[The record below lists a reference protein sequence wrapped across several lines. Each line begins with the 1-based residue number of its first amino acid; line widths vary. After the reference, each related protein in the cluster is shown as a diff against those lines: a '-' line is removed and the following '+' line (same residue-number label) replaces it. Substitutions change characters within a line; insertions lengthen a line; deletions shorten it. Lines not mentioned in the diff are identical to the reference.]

1 MAKTGNSKKIL
12 VVDDIPEN
20 ITVLN
25 EILKSEYSVIAAT
38 SGSKALAIS
47 QSRNPPDLI
56 LLDIVMPDMD
66 GYEVC
71 TRLKS
76 DKKTLGIPV
85 IFVTTKNEIMDEYRG
100 FEVGAVDYVTKPV
113 SPPIVKARVR
123 THLSLSTA
131 QRDLR
136 ELLSK
141 TLMGSVR
148 IMTDILSFASP
159 EIFDQATR
167 LKRYAR
173 RIAEF
178 LELPEIWRFE
188 MAAALSHIGC
198 VALPP
203 NVRDRMHSPEKMK
216 KEDRK
221 IFETHPSIGKDLLEK
236 IPRLENIAR
245 MIEGQLKPFG
255 QKKLLGEPKQWD
267 EILMGSQILKVIT
280 DFDTLV
286 LEGQPPLKAMDRMR
300 QKTGEYIPQ
309 LLAAMLSVV
318 EMDGAIAERTLH
330 LEDLRPGM
338 VLLEDIISQS
348 GVKLIKRGSE
358 LSDNLINLLLRHV
371 ERTGITQPVRVLD
384 PAAK

>member
-1 MAKTGNSKKIL
+1 MEKMGNNKTIL
-12 VVDDIPEN
+12 VVDDMPEN
-20 ITVLN
+20 ITVLR
-25 EILKSEYSVIAAT
+25 EILKSEYSVVAAT
-38 SGSKALAIS
+38 NGSKAIRIS
-47 QSRNPPDLI
+47 QSQNPPDLI
-56 LLDIVMPDMD
+56 LLDIIMPDMD

-76 DKKTLGIPV
+76 DKRTLGIPV
-85 IFVTTKNEIMDEYRG
+85 IFVTAKSEIMDEYRG
-100 FEVGAVDYVTKPV
+100 FEVGAVDYITKPV
-113 SPPIVKARVR
+113 SPPVVKARIK
-123 THLSLSTA
+123 THLSLSVA
-131 QRDLR
+131 QRALR
-136 ELLSK
+136 DLLSK
-141 TLMGSVR
+141 TLMGSIR
-148 IMTDILSFASP
+148 IMTDILSFATP
-159 EIFDQATR
+159 ETFDQATR

-178 LELPEIWRFE
+178 LELPETWRFE

-198 VALPP
+198 VALPSRI
-203 NVRDRMHSPEKMK
+203 RDKIHSPEKMS

-245 MIEGQLKPFG
+245 MIEGQLKPVG

-267 EILMGSQILKVIT
+267 EVLLGSQILKVIT
-280 DFDTLV
+280 DFDRTV
-286 LEGQPPLKAMDRMR
+286 LEGQPPLKALDRMR

-309 LLAAMLSVV
+309 LLTAMLSVV
-318 EMDGAIAERTLH
+318 EMDGAITERTLH
-330 LEDLRPGM
+330 LQDLRPGM
-338 VLLEDIISQS
+338 VLLEDIVSQS

-371 ERTGITQPVRVLD
+371 ERTGITLPVRVLD